1 MKKKTGKMILL
12 TGVLC
17 ILSLAVCACGKT
29 EEASGTQEPQ
39 VAQGEGIPEDD
50 TEDDVSAPK
59 PEADAEGTDAGNEP
73 ESPEA
78 SPEPQSGESS
88 SQGTDSTQKE
98 QLEEQPE
105 QQPEAQSQSTSAA
118 SAEWVDSTPNLEGD
132 IKELKDGQLTVVEA
146 ITEKSD
152 NGGDIIVAPGS
163 GDDSEFNKIAV
174 TYDENTLFAIQTIY
188 DGGARFEMSEAT
200 AADLA
205 SGQFIQVWGSPSG
218 SGLKATQI
226 CIVKVA

>member
-1 MKKKTGKMILL
+1 MKRKTGKMILL

-29 EEASGTQEPQ
+29 EEASDTQEPQ
-39 VAQGEGIPEDD
+39 VVQGEPIPEDD
-50 TEDDVSAPK
+50 TKDDASAPE

-98 QLEEQPE
+98 Q
-105 QQPEAQSQSTSAA
+105 PEAQSQSTSGT
-118 SAEWVDSTPNLEGD
+118 SAEWVDSTPNLEGN

-152 NGGDIIVAPGS
+152 NGGDIVVIPGS
-163 GDDSEFNKIAV
+163 EDDPGFNKIAV

-205 SGQFIQVWGSPSG
+205 SGQFIRVWGSSSG

>member
-1 MKKKTGKMILL
+1 MKKKTEKMILL

-17 ILSLAVCACGKT
+17 ILGLAVCACGKT
-29 EEASGTQEPQ
+29 EEASVLQEPQ
-39 VAQGEGIPEDD
+39 VVQGEPIPEDD
-50 TEDDVSAPK
+50 TEDDVSAPE
-59 PEADAEGTDAGNEP
+59 PEADAEGTDTGNEP

-98 QLEEQPE
+98 Q
-105 QQPEAQSQSTSAA
+105 PEAQSQSTSGT

-152 NGGDIIVAPGS
+152 NGGDIIVVPGS

-188 DGGARFEMSEAT
+188 DGGARSEMSAAT

-205 SGQFIQVWGSPSG
+205 SGQFIQVWGSSSG

>member
-1 MKKKTGKMILL
+1 MKRKTGKMILL

-29 EEASGTQEPQ
+29 EEASDTPEPQ
-39 VAQGEGIPEDD
+39 VVQGEPVPEDD
-50 TEDDVSAPK
+50 TEDDASAPE
-59 PEADAEGTDAGNEP
+59 PEADAEGTDTGNEP

-98 QLEEQPE
+98 Q
-105 QQPEAQSQSTSAA
+105 PEAQSQSTSGT

-152 NGGDIIVAPGS
+152 NGGDIIVVPGS
-163 GDDSEFNKIAV
+163 EDDSEFNKIAV

-188 DGGARFEMSEAT
+188 DGGARSEMSEAT

-205 SGQFIQVWGSPSG
+205 SGQFIQVWGSSSG

>member
-1 MKKKTGKMILL
+1 MKRKTGKMILL

-29 EEASGTQEPQ
+29 EEASDTPEPQ
-39 VAQGEGIPEDD
+39 VVQGEPIPEDD
-50 TEDDVSAPK
+50 AEDDASAPES
-59 PEADAEGTDAGNEP
+59 EADAEGTDTGNEP

-98 QLEEQPE
+98 Q
-105 QQPEAQSQSTSAA
+105 PEAQSQSTSGT

-152 NGGDIIVAPGS
+152 NGGDIIVVPGS
-163 GDDSEFNKIAV
+163 EDDSEFNKIAV
-174 TYDENTLFAIQTIY
+174 TYDENTLFTIQTIY
-188 DGGARFEMSEAT
+188 DGGARSEMSEAT

-205 SGQFIQVWGSPSG
+205 SGQFIRVWGSPSG

>member
-29 EEASGTQEPQ
+29 EEASDTPEPQ
-39 VAQGEGIPEDD
+39 VVQGEPIPEDD
-50 TEDDVSAPK
+50 TEDDVSAPE

-98 QLEEQPE
+98 Q
-105 QQPEAQSQSTSAA
+105 PEAQSQSTSGT

-152 NGGDIIVAPGS
+152 NGGDIIVVPGS

-188 DGGARFEMSEAT
+188 DGGARSEMSEAT

-205 SGQFIQVWGSPSG
+205 SGQFIQVWGSSSG
-218 SGLKATQI
+218 SGLKATRI

>member
-29 EEASGTQEPQ
+29 EEASDTQEPQ
-39 VAQGEGIPEDD
+39 VVQGEPVPEDD
-50 TEDDVSAPK
+50 TEDDASAPE
-59 PEADAEGTDAGNEP
+59 PEADAEGTDTGNEP

-98 QLEEQPE
+98 Q
-105 QQPEAQSQSTSAA
+105 PEAQSQSASGT
-118 SAEWVDSTPNLEGD
+118 SAEWVDSTPSLEGD

-152 NGGDIIVAPGS
+152 NGGDIVVSPGS

-188 DGGARFEMSEAT
+188 DGGARSEMSAAT

-205 SGQFIQVWGSPSG
+205 SGQFIQVWGSSSG

>member
-29 EEASGTQEPQ
+29 EEASDTQEPQ
-39 VAQGEGIPEDD
+39 VVQGEPIPEDD
-50 TEDDVSAPK
+50 TEDDASAPE
-59 PEADAEGTDAGNEP
+59 PEADAEGTDTGNEP

-78 SPEPQSGESS
+78 LPEPQSGESS
-88 SQGTDSTQKE
+88 SQGTDSAQKE
-98 QLEEQPE
+98 
-105 QQPEAQSQSTSAA
+105 QPEAQSQSTSGT
-118 SAEWVDSTPNLEGD
+118 STEWVDSTPNLEGD

-188 DGGARFEMSEAT
+188 DGGARSEMSAAT

-205 SGQFIQVWGSPSG
+205 SGQFIQVWGSSSG

>member
-1 MKKKTGKMILL
+1 MKRKTGKMILL

-17 ILSLAVCACGKT
+17 ILSLAVCACGKK
-29 EEASGTQEPQ
+29 EEASDTQEPQ
-39 VAQGEGIPEDD
+39 VVQGEPIPEDD
-50 TEDDVSAPK
+50 TEDDASAPE
-59 PEADAEGTDAGNEP
+59 PEADAEGTDTGNEP

-98 QLEEQPE
+98 Q
-105 QQPEAQSQSTSAA
+105 PEAQSQSTSGT

-152 NGGDIIVAPGS
+152 NGGDIVVSPGS
-163 GDDSEFNKIAV
+163 GDDSEYNKIAV
-174 TYDENTLFAIQTIY
+174 TYDENTLFAIKTIY
-188 DGGARFEMSEAT
+188 DGGARSEMSAAT

-205 SGQFIQVWGSPSG
+205 SGQFIQVWGSSSG

>member
-1 MKKKTGKMILL
+1 MKRKTGKMILL

-29 EEASGTQEPQ
+29 EEASDTPEPQ
-39 VAQGEGIPEDD
+39 VVQGEPIPEDD
-50 TEDDVSAPK
+50 TEDDASAPE
-59 PEADAEGTDAGNEP
+59 PEADAEGTDTGNEP

-98 QLEEQPE
+98 Q
-105 QQPEAQSQSTSAA
+105 PEAQSQSTSGT

-146 ITEKSD
+146 ITAKSD
-152 NGGDIIVAPGS
+152 NGGDIIVVPGS
-163 GDDSEFNKIAV
+163 EDDSEFNKIAV

-188 DGGARFEMSEAT
+188 DGGARSEMSEAT

-205 SGQFIQVWGSPSG
+205 SGQFIRVWGSSSG

>member
-1 MKKKTGKMILL
+1 MKRKTGKIILL

-17 ILSLAVCACGKT
+17 ILSLAVCACGKK
-29 EEASGTQEPQ
+29 EEASDTPEPQ
-39 VAQGEGIPEDD
+39 VVQGEPIPEDD
-50 TEDDVSAPK
+50 TEDDVSAPE
-59 PEADAEGTDAGNEP
+59 PEADAEGTDTGNEP

-98 QLEEQPE
+98 Q
-105 QQPEAQSQSTSAA
+105 PEAQSQSTSGT

-152 NGGDIIVAPGS
+152 NGGDIIVVPGS
-163 GDDSEFNKIAV
+163 EDDSEFNKIAV
-174 TYDENTLFAIQTIY
+174 TYDENTLFAIQMIY
-188 DGGARFEMSEAT
+188 DGGARSEMSAAT

-205 SGQFIQVWGSPSG
+205 ARQHIQVWGSSSG

-226 CIVKVA
+226 CIIEVP

>member
-1 MKKKTGKMILL
+1 MKRKTGKMILL

-29 EEASGTQEPQ
+29 EEASDTQEPQ
-39 VAQGEGIPEDD
+39 VVQGEPIPEDD
-50 TEDDVSAPK
+50 TEDDVSAPE
-59 PEADAEGTDAGNEP
+59 PEADAEETDTGNEP

-98 QLEEQPE
+98 Q
-105 QQPEAQSQSTSAA
+105 PEAQSQSTSGT

-152 NGGDIIVAPGS
+152 NGGDIIVVPGS
-163 GDDSEFNKIAV
+163 EDDSEFNKIAV

-188 DGGARFEMSEAT
+188 DGGARSEMSTAT

-205 SGQFIQVWGSPSG
+205 SGQFIKVWGSSSG

>member
-1 MKKKTGKMILL
+1 MKKKAGKTILL

-29 EEASGTQEPQ
+29 EEASDTQEPQ
-39 VAQGEGIPEDD
+39 LVQGEPIPEDD
-50 TEDDVSAPK
+50 TEDNVSAPE
-59 PEADAEGTDAGNEP
+59 PEADAEGTDTGNEP

-78 SPEPQSGESS
+78 LPEPQSGESS
-88 SQGTDSTQKE
+88 SQGTDSAQK
-98 QLEEQPE
+98 EQPE
-105 QQPEAQSQSTSAA
+105 QQPEAQSQSTSGT
-118 SAEWVDSTPNLEGD
+118 STEWVDSTPNLEGD

-152 NGGDIIVAPGS
+152 NGGDIIVSPSSS
-163 GDDSEFNKIAV
+163 GDDSEFNKIEV

-188 DGGARFEMSEAT
+188 DGGARSEMSTAT

-205 SGQFIQVWGSPSG
+205 SGQFIKVWGSSSG

-226 CIVKVA
+226 CIVEVA

>member
-29 EEASGTQEPQ
+29 EEASDTQEPQ
-39 VAQGEGIPEDD
+39 VVQGEPIPEDD
-50 TEDDVSAPK
+50 TEDDASAPE
-59 PEADAEGTDAGNEP
+59 PEADAEGTDTGNEP

-98 QLEEQPE
+98 Q
-105 QQPEAQSQSTSAA
+105 PEAQSQSTSGT

-152 NGGDIIVAPGS
+152 NGGDIVVSPGS

-174 TYDENTLFAIQTIY
+174 TYDENTLFAIKTIY
-188 DGGARFEMSEAT
+188 DGGARSEMSAAT

-205 SGQFIQVWGSPSG
+205 SGQFIKVWGSSSG

>member
-1 MKKKTGKMILL
+1 MKRKTGKMILL

-17 ILSLAVCACGKT
+17 ILSLAVCACGKK
-29 EEASGTQEPQ
+29 EEASDTPEPQ
-39 VAQGEGIPEDD
+39 VVQGEPIPEDD
-50 TEDDVSAPK
+50 TEDDASAPE
-59 PEADAEGTDAGNEP
+59 PEADAEGTDTGNEP

-98 QLEEQPE
+98 Q
-105 QQPEAQSQSTSAA
+105 PEAQSQSTSGT

-152 NGGDIIVAPGS
+152 NGGDIIVVPGS
-163 GDDSEFNKIAV
+163 EDDSEFNKISV

-188 DGGARFEMSEAT
+188 DGGARSEMSEAT

-205 SGQFIQVWGSPSG
+205 SGQFIRVWGSPSG

>member
-1 MKKKTGKMILL
+1 MKKKAGKTILL

-29 EEASGTQEPQ
+29 EEASDTQEPQ
-39 VAQGEGIPEDD
+39 VVQGEPIPEDD
-50 TEDDVSAPK
+50 TEDNVSAPE
-59 PEADAEGTDAGNEP
+59 PEADAEGTDTGNEP

-78 SPEPQSGESS
+78 LPEPQSGESS

-98 QLEEQPE
+98 Q
-105 QQPEAQSQSTSAA
+105 PEAQSQSTSGT
-118 SAEWVDSTPNLEGD
+118 SAEWVDSNPNLEGD

-152 NGGDIIVAPGS
+152 NGGDIIVVPGS
-163 GDDSEFNKIAV
+163 EDDSEFNKISV
-174 TYDENTLFAIQTIY
+174 TYNENTLFAIQTIY
-188 DGGARFEMSEAT
+188 DGGARSEMSEAT

-205 SGQFIQVWGSPSG
+205 SGQFIRVWGSPSG

-226 CIVKVA
+226 CIVKVV

>member
-1 MKKKTGKMILL
+1 MKRKTGKMILL

-29 EEASGTQEPQ
+29 EEASDTQEPQ
-39 VAQGEGIPEDD
+39 VVQGEPVPEDD
-50 TEDDVSAPK
+50 TEDDASAPE
-59 PEADAEGTDAGNEP
+59 PEADAEETDTGNEP

-98 QLEEQPE
+98 Q
-105 QQPEAQSQSTSAA
+105 PEAQSQSTSGT

-152 NGGDIIVAPGS
+152 NGGDIVVSPGN
-163 GDDSEFNKIAV
+163 GDDSEYNKIAV
-174 TYDENTLFAIQTIY
+174 TYDENTLFAIKTIY
-188 DGGARFEMSEAT
+188 DGGARFEMSAAT

-205 SGQFIQVWGSPSG
+205 SGQFIQVWGSSSG

>member
-1 MKKKTGKMILL
+1 MKRKTGKMILL

-29 EEASGTQEPQ
+29 EEASDTPEPQ
-39 VAQGEGIPEDD
+39 VVQGEPIPEDD
-50 TEDDVSAPK
+50 TEDDASAPE
-59 PEADAEGTDAGNEP
+59 PEADAEGTDTWNEP

-98 QLEEQPE
+98 Q
-105 QQPEAQSQSTSAA
+105 PEAQSQSTSGT

-152 NGGDIIVAPGS
+152 NGGDIVVSPGS
-163 GDDSEFNKIAV
+163 GDDSEYNKIAV
-174 TYDENTLFAIQTIY
+174 TYDENTLFAIKTIY
-188 DGGARFEMSEAT
+188 DGGARFEMSAAT

-205 SGQFIQVWGSPSG
+205 SGQFIQVWGSSSG

>member
-1 MKKKTGKMILL
+1 MKRKTGKMILL

-29 EEASGTQEPQ
+29 EEASDTQEPQ
-39 VAQGEGIPEDD
+39 VVQGEPIPEDD
-50 TEDDVSAPK
+50 TEDDVSAPE
-59 PEADAEGTDAGNEP
+59 PEADAEGTDTWNEP

-88 SQGTDSTQKE
+88 SQGTDSAQKE
-98 QLEEQPE
+98 
-105 QQPEAQSQSTSAA
+105 QPEAQSQSTSGT

-152 NGGDIIVAPGS
+152 NGGDIVVSPGS
-163 GDDSEFNKIAV
+163 GDDSEYNKIAV
-174 TYDENTLFAIQTIY
+174 TYDENTLFAIKTIY
-188 DGGARFEMSEAT
+188 DGGARFEMSAAT

-205 SGQFIQVWGSPSG
+205 SSQFIQVWGSSSG

>member
-17 ILSLAVCACGKT
+17 ILSLAVCACGKK
-29 EEASGTQEPQ
+29 EEASDTQEPQ
-39 VAQGEGIPEDD
+39 VVQGEPIPEDD
-50 TEDDVSAPK
+50 TEDDVSAPE

-98 QLEEQPE
+98 Q
-105 QQPEAQSQSTSAA
+105 PEAQSQSTSGT

-152 NGGDIIVAPGS
+152 NGGDIVVSPGS

-188 DGGARFEMSEAT
+188 DGGARSEMSEAT

-205 SGQFIQVWGSPSG
+205 SGQFIQVWGSSSG

>member
-1 MKKKTGKMILL
+1 MKKKAGKTILL

-29 EEASGTQEPQ
+29 EEASDTQEPQ
-39 VAQGEGIPEDD
+39 VVQGEPIPEDD
-50 TEDDVSAPK
+50 TEDDASAPE
-59 PEADAEGTDAGNEP
+59 PEADAEGTDTGNEP

-98 QLEEQPE
+98 Q
-105 QQPEAQSQSTSAA
+105 PEAQSQSTSGT
-118 SAEWVDSTPNLEGD
+118 STEWVDSTPNLEGD

-152 NGGDIIVAPGS
+152 NGGDIIVSPSSS
-163 GDDSEFNKIAV
+163 GDDSEFNKIEV
-174 TYDENTLFAIQTIY
+174 TYDENTMFAIQTIY
-188 DGGARFEMSEAT
+188 DGGARSEMSAAT

-205 SGQFIQVWGSPSG
+205 SGQFIKVWGSSSG

-226 CIVKVA
+226 CIVEVA

>member
-1 MKKKTGKMILL
+1 MKRKTGKMILL

-29 EEASGTQEPQ
+29 EEASDTQEPQ
-39 VAQGEGIPEDD
+39 VVQGEPIPEDD
-50 TEDDVSAPK
+50 TEDDVSAPE
-59 PEADAEGTDAGNEP
+59 PEADAEGTDTGNEP

-78 SPEPQSGESS
+78 SPEPQSGENS

-98 QLEEQPE
+98 Q
-105 QQPEAQSQSTSAA
+105 PEAQSQSTSGT

-152 NGGDIIVAPGS
+152 NGGDIIVVPGS
-163 GDDSEFNKIAV
+163 EDDSEFNKIAV

-188 DGGARFEMSEAT
+188 DGGARSEMSEAT

-205 SGQFIQVWGSPSG
+205 SGQFIRVWGSPSG

-226 CIVKVA
+226 CIVKVV

>member
-29 EEASGTQEPQ
+29 EEASDTQEPQ
-39 VAQGEGIPEDD
+39 VVQGEPIPEDD
-50 TEDDVSAPK
+50 TEDDVSAPE
-59 PEADAEGTDAGNEP
+59 PAADAEGTDAGNEP

-98 QLEEQPE
+98 Q
-105 QQPEAQSQSTSAA
+105 PEAQSQSTSGT

-146 ITEKSD
+146 ITAKSD
-152 NGGDIIVAPGS
+152 NGGDIMVGPGS
-163 GDDSEFNKIAV
+163 GDDSEFNKISV
-174 TYDENTLFAIQTIY
+174 TYDENTLFAIKTIY
-188 DGGARFEMSEAT
+188 DGGARF
-200 AADLA
+200 
-205 SGQFIQVWGSPSG
+205 
-218 SGLKATQI
+218 
-226 CIVKVA
+226 

>member
-17 ILSLAVCACGKT
+17 ILSLAVCACGKK
-29 EEASGTQEPQ
+29 EEASDTPEPQ
-39 VAQGEGIPEDD
+39 VVQGEPIPEDD
-50 TEDDVSAPK
+50 TEDDASAPE
-59 PEADAEGTDAGNEP
+59 PEADAEGTDTGNEP

-98 QLEEQPE
+98 Q
-105 QQPEAQSQSTSAA
+105 PEAQSQSTSGT

-152 NGGDIIVAPGS
+152 NGGDIIVSPGS

-205 SGQFIQVWGSPSG
+205 SGQFIQVWGSSSG

>member
-1 MKKKTGKMILL
+1 MKRKTGKMILL

-17 ILSLAVCACGKT
+17 ILSLAVCACGKK
-29 EEASGTQEPQ
+29 EEASDTQEPQ
-39 VAQGEGIPEDD
+39 VVQGEPIPEDD
-50 TEDDVSAPK
+50 TEDDASAPE
-59 PEADAEGTDAGNEP
+59 PEADAEGTDTGNEP

-98 QLEEQPE
+98 Q
-105 QQPEAQSQSTSAA
+105 PEAQSQSTSGT

-152 NGGDIIVAPGS
+152 NGGDIIVVPGS
-163 GDDSEFNKIAV
+163 EDDSEFNKIAV

-188 DGGARFEMSEAT
+188 DGGARSEMSAAT

-205 SGQFIQVWGSPSG
+205 SGQFIQVWGSSSG

>member
-29 EEASGTQEPQ
+29 EEASDTQEPQ
-39 VAQGEGIPEDD
+39 VVQGEPVPEDD
-50 TEDDVSAPK
+50 TEDDASAPE
-59 PEADAEGTDAGNEP
+59 PDAEGIDTGNEP
-73 ESPEA
+73 E

-88 SQGTDSTQKE
+88 NQGTDSTQKE
-98 QLEEQPE
+98 Q
-105 QQPEAQSQSTSAA
+105 PEAQSQSTSGT

-146 ITEKSD
+146 ITAKSD
-152 NGGDIIVAPGS
+152 NGGDIIVVPGS
-163 GDDSEFNKIAV
+163 EDDSEFNKIAV

-188 DGGARFEMSEAT
+188 DGGARSEMSAAT

-205 SGQFIQVWGSPSG
+205 SGQFIQVWGSSSG

>member
-1 MKKKTGKMILL
+1 MKKKAGKTILL

-17 ILSLAVCACGKT
+17 ILSLAVCACGKK
-29 EEASGTQEPQ
+29 EEASDTQEPQ
-39 VAQGEGIPEDD
+39 VVQGEPSPEDD
-50 TEDDVSAPK
+50 TENDASAPE
-59 PEADAEGTDAGNEP
+59 PEADAEGTDTGNEP

-98 QLEEQPE
+98 Q
-105 QQPEAQSQSTSAA
+105 PEAQSQSTSGT

-152 NGGDIIVAPGS
+152 NGGDIIVSPSSS
-163 GDDSEFNKIAV
+163 GDDSEFNKIEV

-188 DGGARFEMSEAT
+188 DGGARSEMSEAT

-205 SGQFIQVWGSPSG
+205 SGQFIKVWGSSSG

-226 CIVKVA
+226 CIVEVA

>member
-12 TGVLC
+12 AGVLF
-17 ILSLAVCACGKT
+17 ILGLAVCACGKT
-29 EEASGTQEPQ
+29 EEASDTQEPQ
-39 VAQGEGIPEDD
+39 VVQGEPVPEDD
-50 TEDDVSAPK
+50 TEDDASAPE
-59 PEADAEGTDAGNEP
+59 PDAEGIDTGNEP
-73 ESPEA
+73 E

-98 QLEEQPE
+98 Q
-105 QQPEAQSQSTSAA
+105 PEAQSQSTSGT

-152 NGGDIIVAPGS
+152 NGGDIVVSPGS
-163 GDDSEFNKIAV
+163 GDDSEYNKIAV
-174 TYDENTLFAIQTIY
+174 TYDENTLFAIKTIY
-188 DGGARFEMSEAT
+188 DGGARFEMSAAT

-205 SGQFIQVWGSPSG
+205 SGQFIQVWGSSSG

>member
-1 MKKKTGKMILL
+1 MKKKAGKMLLL
-12 TGVLC
+12 TGVLF

-29 EEASGTQEPQ
+29 EEASDAQESQ
-39 VAQGEGIPEDD
+39 VVQGEPSPEDD
-50 TEDDVSAPK
+50 TEDDVSAPE
-59 PEADAEGTDAGNEP
+59 PEADAEGTGTGNEP
-73 ESPEA
+73 EPPEA

-98 QLEEQPE
+98 QQA
-105 QQPEAQSQSTSAA
+105 AQSQSTSGA
-118 SAEWVDSTPNLEGD
+118 SAEWGDSNPNLEGD

-152 NGGDIIVAPGS
+152 NGGDIVVSPGS
-163 GDDSEFNKIAV
+163 GDDSEYNKIAV

-188 DGGARFEMSEAT
+188 DGGARSEMSEAT

-205 SGQFIQVWGSPSG
+205 SGQFIQVWGSSSG

>member
-1 MKKKTGKMILL
+1 MKKKAGKTILL

-29 EEASGTQEPQ
+29 EEASDTQEPQ
-39 VAQGEGIPEDD
+39 VVQGEPIPEDD
-50 TEDDVSAPK
+50 TEDDASAPE
-59 PEADAEGTDAGNEP
+59 PEADAEGTDTGNEP
-73 ESPEA
+73 ESPES
-78 SPEPQSGESS
+78 SPEPQSGESG

-98 QLEEQPE
+98 Q
-105 QQPEAQSQSTSAA
+105 PEAQSQSTSGT

-152 NGGDIIVAPGS
+152 NGGDIVVSPGS

-205 SGQFIQVWGSPSG
+205 SGQFIQVWGSSSG
-218 SGLKATQI
+218 SGLKAPQI

>member
-1 MKKKTGKMILL
+1 MKRKTGKMILL

-29 EEASGTQEPQ
+29 EEASDTQEPQ
-39 VAQGEGIPEDD
+39 VVQGEPIPEDD
-50 TEDDVSAPK
+50 TEDDASAPE
-59 PEADAEGTDAGNEP
+59 PEADAEGTDTGNEP

-98 QLEEQPE
+98 Q
-105 QQPEAQSQSTSAA
+105 PEAQSQSTSGT

-152 NGGDIIVAPGS
+152 NGGDIVVSPGS

-174 TYDENTLFAIQTIY
+174 TYDENTLFAIETIY
-188 DGGARFEMSEAT
+188 DGGARSEMSAAT

-205 SGQFIQVWGSPSG
+205 SGQFIQVWGSSSG

>member
-17 ILSLAVCACGKT
+17 ILSLAVCACGKK
-29 EEASGTQEPQ
+29 EEASDTQEPQ
-39 VAQGEGIPEDD
+39 VVQGEPIPEDD
-50 TEDDVSAPK
+50 TEDDVSAPE
-59 PEADAEGTDAGNEP
+59 PEADAEGTDTGNEP

-98 QLEEQPE
+98 Q
-105 QQPEAQSQSTSAA
+105 PEAQSQSTSGT
-118 SAEWVDSTPNLEGD
+118 SAEWVDSTPSLEGD

-152 NGGDIIVAPGS
+152 NGGDIVVSPGS

-188 DGGARFEMSEAT
+188 DGGARSEMSEAT

-205 SGQFIQVWGSPSG
+205 SGQFIQVWGSSSG

>member
-17 ILSLAVCACGKT
+17 ILSLAVCACGKK
-29 EEASGTQEPQ
+29 EEASDTPEPQ
-39 VAQGEGIPEDD
+39 VVQGEPIPEDD
-50 TEDDVSAPK
+50 TEDDASAPE
-59 PEADAEGTDAGNEP
+59 PEADAEGTDTGNEP

-98 QLEEQPE
+98 Q
-105 QQPEAQSQSTSAA
+105 PEAQSQSTSGT

-152 NGGDIIVAPGS
+152 NGGDIVVSPGS
-163 GDDSEFNKIAV
+163 GDDSEYNKIAV

-188 DGGARFEMSEAT
+188 DGGARSEMSAAT

-205 SGQFIQVWGSPSG
+205 SGQFIQVWGSSSG

>member
-1 MKKKTGKMILL
+1 MKRKTGKIILL

-17 ILSLAVCACGKT
+17 ILSLAVCACGKK

-39 VAQGEGIPEDD
+39 VVQGEPIPEDD
-50 TEDDVSAPK
+50 TEDDVSAP
-59 PEADAEGTDAGNEP
+59 EADAEGTDTGNEP
-73 ESPEA
+73 E

-98 QLEEQPE
+98 Q
-105 QQPEAQSQSTSAA
+105 PEAQSQSTSGT

-152 NGGDIIVAPGS
+152 NGGDIIVVPGS
-163 GDDSEFNKIAV
+163 EDDSEFNKISV

-188 DGGARFEMSEAT
+188 DGGSRSEMSETT

-205 SGQFIQVWGSPSG
+205 SGQFIRVWGSSSG

-226 CIVKVA
+226 CIVKVD

>member
-1 MKKKTGKMILL
+1 MKRKTGKMILL

-17 ILSLAVCACGKT
+17 ILSLAVCACGKK
-29 EEASGTQEPQ
+29 EEASDTPEPQ
-39 VAQGEGIPEDD
+39 VVQGEPIPEDD
-50 TEDDVSAPK
+50 TEDDASAPE
-59 PEADAEGTDAGNEP
+59 PEADAEGTDTGNEP

-98 QLEEQPE
+98 Q
-105 QQPEAQSQSTSAA
+105 PEAQSQSTSGT

-146 ITEKSD
+146 ITAKSD
-152 NGGDIIVAPGS
+152 NGGDIIVVPGS
-163 GDDSEFNKIAV
+163 EDDSEFNKIAV

-205 SGQFIQVWGSPSG
+205 SGQFIQVWGSSSG

>member
-1 MKKKTGKMILL
+1 MKRKTGKMILL

-29 EEASGTQEPQ
+29 EEASDTPEPQ
-39 VAQGEGIPEDD
+39 VVQGEPIPEDD
-50 TEDDVSAPK
+50 TEDDASAPE
-59 PEADAEGTDAGNEP
+59 PEADAEGTDTGNEP

-98 QLEEQPE
+98 Q
-105 QQPEAQSQSTSAA
+105 PEAQSQSTSGT

-152 NGGDIIVAPGS
+152 NGGDIVVSPGS
-163 GDDSEFNKIAV
+163 GDDSEYNKIAV
-174 TYDENTLFAIQTIY
+174 TYDENTLFAIKTIY
-188 DGGARFEMSEAT
+188 DGGARFEMSAAT

-205 SGQFIQVWGSPSG
+205 SGQFIQVWGSSSG

>member
-29 EEASGTQEPQ
+29 EEASDTQEPQ
-39 VAQGEGIPEDD
+39 VVQGDPIPEDD
-50 TEDDVSAPK
+50 TEDDVSAPE
-59 PEADAEGTDAGNEP
+59 PAAYTEETDTGNEP

-78 SPEPQSGESS
+78 SPEPQSGESN
-88 SQGTDSTQKE
+88 SQGTDSAQKE
-98 QLEEQPE
+98 
-105 QQPEAQSQSTSAA
+105 QPEAQSQSTSGT

-146 ITEKSD
+146 ITAKSD
-152 NGGDIIVAPGS
+152 NGGDIIVVPGS
-163 GDDSEFNKIAV
+163 EDDSEFSKIAV

-188 DGGARFEMSEAT
+188 DGGARAEMSEAT

-205 SGQFIQVWGSPSG
+205 SGQFIKVWGSPSG

>member
-1 MKKKTGKMILL
+1 MKRKTGKMILL

-29 EEASGTQEPQ
+29 EEASDTPEPQ
-39 VAQGEGIPEDD
+39 VVQGEPVPEDD
-50 TEDDVSAPK
+50 TEDDASAPE

-98 QLEEQPE
+98 Q
-105 QQPEAQSQSTSAA
+105 PEAQSQSTSGT

-146 ITEKSD
+146 ITAKSD
-152 NGGDIIVAPGS
+152 NGGDIIVVPGS
-163 GDDSEFNKIAV
+163 EDDSEFNKIAV

-205 SGQFIQVWGSPSG
+205 SGQFIQVWGSSSG

>member
-1 MKKKTGKMILL
+1 MKKKTEKMILL

-17 ILSLAVCACGKT
+17 ILGLAVCACGKT
-29 EEASGTQEPQ
+29 EEASVLQEPQ
-39 VAQGEGIPEDD
+39 VVQGEPIPEDD
-50 TEDDVSAPK
+50 TEDDVSAPE
-59 PEADAEGTDAGNEP
+59 PEADAEGTDTGNEP

-98 QLEEQPE
+98 Q
-105 QQPEAQSQSTSAA
+105 PEAQSQSTSGT

-152 NGGDIIVAPGS
+152 NGGDIIVVPGS
-163 GDDSEFNKIAV
+163 EDDSEFNKIAV

-188 DGGARFEMSEAT
+188 DGGARSEMSEAT

-205 SGQFIQVWGSPSG
+205 SGQFIRVWGSPSG